1 MPSALH
7 KKAAAP
13 VGKSDER
20 NMFPSMNATGTDGT
34 GAVAQLLQMQQQ
46 QQPLPDEEYSS
57 SARPRWK
64 KPKRGVSELVSRAVV
79 CMCWFAS
86 DQLCAGSFFFPKR
99 SAFFSLGSAAV
110 SGCACHAMPCLAM
123 CPASLLGCIR
133 PSSFTFN
140 LPCGG
145 LVISFDLLL
154 LSIPTHK

>member
-1 MPSALH
+1 
-7 KKAAAP
+7 
-13 VGKSDER
+13 
-20 NMFPSMNATGTDGT
+20 MNATGTDGT

-110 SGCACHAMPCLAM
+110 SGCACHAMPCHVPRISVGMHSALLVHVQFTLW
-123 CPASLLGCIR
+123 LLGHFI
-133 PSSFTFN
+133 
-140 LPCGG
+140 
-145 LVISFDLLL
+145 
-154 LSIPTHK
+154 